1 MVSLTDILI
10 KMNFVDNLTVQ
21 GQETRLG
28 AYLRQQRPNLL
39 FRYLNE
45 HTKMLVPETDDSMKN
60 LLKVCCSIMNLR
72 PIQRGQN
79 QMDPKLLNN
88 YMQKIDLNAS
98 DKDVLVLEQFSII
111 KSLINRHSFYLNQMQ
126 V

>member
-1 MVSLTDILI
+1 MVCLTDILI
-10 KMNFVDNLTVQ
+10 KMNFVDNLTIQ

-28 AYLRQQRPNLL
+28 AYVRQQRPNLL

-45 HTKMLVPETDDSMKN
+45 HTKMPVPETDDSMKN

-79 QMDPKLLNN
+79 QMDPKLLHN

-111 KSLINRHSFYLNQMQ
+111 K
-126 V
+126 

>member
-1 MVSLTDILI
+1 MVCLTDILI

-28 AYLRQQRPNLL
+28 AYLRQQRPNLF

-79 QMDPKLLNN
+79 QLDPKLLNN
-88 YMQKIDLNAS
+88 YMQKIDLNVS
-98 DKDVLVLEQFSII
+98 DKDVLVLEQFSIL